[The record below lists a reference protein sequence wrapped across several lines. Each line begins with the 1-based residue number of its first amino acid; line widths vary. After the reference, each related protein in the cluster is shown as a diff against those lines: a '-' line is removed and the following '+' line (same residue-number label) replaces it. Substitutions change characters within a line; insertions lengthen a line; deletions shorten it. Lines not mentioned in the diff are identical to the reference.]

1 MDPANVE
8 ILMASGRGQIVP
20 EISIKVS
27 CCWLLSSMA
36 QSDQMR
42 VVRKESVSA
51 PCTDESDESE
61 KYDSKLL
68 ACVDGFNP

>member
-8 ILMASGRGQIVP
+8 ILMTSGRGQIVP
-20 EISIKVS
+20 EISINVS

-42 VVRKESVSA
+42 VVWKESVSA
-51 PCTDESDESE
+51 PCTDELE
-61 KYDSKLL
+61 KYDSKLS